1 MSKTKQRALV
11 IEDSR
16 LAREGLV
23 RMLGAFTE
31 QIEVLGQADNAENA
45 RVLIEELRPDLLF
58 LDIHM
63 PGDSGFELLEK
74 LAYTPRIV
82 FTTAFSEHAI
92 RSFDFNT
99 VDYLLKP
106 ISPLR
111 LAQAVAKLS
120 AEPELAQTGP
130 EAETEPK
137 PVLDLNSKIFIKDGD
152 HCHLLALP
160 SILYIES
167 CKNYVRVFFTQPA
180 GETKSAYVKKSLNQI
195 EERLPT
201 QLFFRASRQHL
212 VNLQAIKGIAESI
225 REGFEITMIDGKR
238 LEVSR
243 RNAAEL
249 KELLSF

>member
-1 MSKTKQRALV
+1 MEKTRLRALV

-23 RMLGAFTE
+23 RMLGAFTD
-31 QIEVLGQADNAENA
+31 QIEVLGQADNAESA
-45 RVLIEELRPDLLF
+45 LILIEQLRPDLLF

-111 LAQAVAKLS
+111 LAQAVAKLAS
-120 AEPELAQTGP
+120 ELDSTQAEAAPAL
-130 EAETEPK
+130 ETK
-137 PVLDLNSKIFIKDGD
+137 PALDLNSKIFIKDGD
-152 HCHLLALP
+152 HCHLVALP

-195 EERLPT
+195 EERLPAPF
-201 QLFFRASRQHL
+201 FFRASRQHL

-225 REGFEITMIDGKR
+225 REGFEITMSDGKR

>member
-1 MSKTKQRALV
+1 MSKTKLRALV

-23 RMLGAFTE
+23 RMLGTFAE
-31 QIEVLGQADNAENA
+31 QIEVLGQADNADNA
-45 RVLIEELRPDLLF
+45 RILIEQLRPDLLF

-74 LAYTPRIV
+74 LDYTPRIV

-111 LAQAVAKLS
+111 LAQAVAKLTS
-120 AEPELAQTGP
+120 EPDT
-130 EAETEPK
+130 EAAPALETK
-137 PVLDLNSKIFIKDGD
+137 PVLDLSSKIFIKDGD
-152 HCHLLALP
+152 HCHLVALP

-180 GETKSAYVKKSLNQI
+180 GETKNAYVKKSLNQV
-195 EERLPT
+195 EDRLPA

-225 REGFEITMIDGKR
+225 RDGFEITMIDGKR